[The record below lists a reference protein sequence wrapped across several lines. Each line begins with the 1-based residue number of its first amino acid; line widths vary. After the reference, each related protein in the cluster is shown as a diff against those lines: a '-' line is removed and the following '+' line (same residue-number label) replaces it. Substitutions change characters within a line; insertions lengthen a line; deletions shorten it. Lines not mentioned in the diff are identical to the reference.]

1 MSAVE
6 YRDWTGAPVI
16 HPVTLTGAL
25 FKIRWPKFIVSR
37 TGNRALVCCSVDVA
51 EMLRR
56 GALMMFKTPLG
67 HERAAEKIADYLAVG
82 CIAFGVL
89 IGLCACYGYF

>member
-1 MSAVE
+1 
-6 YRDWTGAPVI
+6 
-16 HPVTLTGAL
+16 
-25 FKIRWPKFIVSR
+25 
-37 TGNRALVCCSVDVA
+37 
-51 EMLRR
+51 
-56 GALMMFKTPLG
+56 MMFKTPLG